1 LLPAATALV
10 FVKTTWLPRVSGGPV
25 TVDLADLAVLAAVL
39 VAAHRLL
46 GSRRGGLPSLRRS
59 WLLWLASG
67 LVLADVVAGSLY
79 PVLSDPHYRW
89 QTHLVTAAKYGE
101 YALLALCVVT
111 LAGCHSARVRLWATI
126 VAWASLS
133 ALVLGLQFAGVP
145 IFDPSPAGQA
155 EPSFIGNDQSGALGL
170 AAIAVGFLGLL
181 RPGSISRRLTVA
193 ALIAGVL
200 GVVICGALASEVGL
214 VLAVTAVVVLGLGRR
229 ELGFRKLLVLAGV
242 TAVCALGLLA
252 IRGGD
257 VYQFA
262 RYLGLA
268 RGNAATHHRVQTY
281 AQRTLMLYIGYRVWW
296 AHPLLGA
303 GWQSIRETAV
313 YTPFLTAAHRRFPD
327 QPAEAFPSPRHTW
340 SIDNGYLQT
349 LSDLGLVGLV
359 VFLALLVI
367 ALIAGGNVA
376 LHGSSP
382 QRELAVVGLL
392 WVVAVVGLW
401 TGQPNVAGVP
411 RDGLF
416 WLGIGAIIA
425 AQATS
430 PERWTTA
437 N

>member
-1 LLPAATALV
+1 V
-10 FVKTTWLPRVSGGPV
+10 FVKTSWLPHVSGGPV
-25 TVDLADLAVLAAVL
+25 TVDIADLAVLAAVL
-39 VAAHRLL
+39 VAAYRLR
-46 GSRRGGLPSLRRS
+46 GSRRGGLPALRRS
-59 WLLWLASG
+59 WPLWLASG
-67 LVLADVVAGSLY
+67 LLLADVVAGSLY

-101 YALLALCVVT
+101 YALLAFCVVAT
-111 LAGCHSARVRLWATI
+111 AGEQAAPLRLWTTI
-126 VAWASLS
+126 VACASLS
-133 ALVLGLQFAGVP
+133 AFVLVLQLAGVP

-170 AAIAVGFLGLL
+170 AALAIGFLGLL
-181 RPGSISRRLTVA
+181 RPGGIPRRLTVA
-193 ALIAGVL
+193 AVIAGVL

-214 VLAVTAVVVLGLGRR
+214 VLAVTALVALGLRGR
-229 ELGFRKLLVLAGV
+229 ELGFRKALALAGV
-242 TAVCALGLLA
+242 AAICALGLLA

-268 RGNAATHHRVQTY
+268 RANAATHHRVQTY
-281 AQRTLMLYIGYRVWW
+281 AQRTLMLYIGYRVWR
-296 AHPLLGA
+296 AHPLTGA
-303 GWQSIRETAV
+303 GWQSIRETHV
-313 YTPFLTAAHRRFPD
+313 YAPFLSAARRRFPD
-327 QPAEAFPSPRHTW
+327 QPSEAFPSPQHTW

-359 VFLALLVI
+359 LLVALLGT
-367 ALIAGGNVA
+367 ALVAGGKVA
-376 LHGSSP
+376 LRGSSP
-382 QRELAVVGLL
+382 QRELALVGLL
-392 WVVAVVGLW
+392 WVVVVVGLW

-430 PERWTTA
+430 PERSTTA